1 LTQKDNAFVPKPY
14 LASQAV
20 FGELDSTLEGLE
32 LTAPTGLSLVSIATP
47 SGGRGSLEEAL
58 LSIFGVQLPRIG
70 ASGVSS
76 DGGARLL
83 GLQANLIFVLFDNQ
97 NDGASKGFIAKLDR
111 VAYCTDQSD
120 GWCYLRVSGP
130 GLPAMLERICMLD
143 LEHFPIGAVTRTTME
158 GLGVIILR
166 EGADEYLLMS
176 PRSSAASF
184 LRSIERSIAYTL

>member
-1 LTQKDNAFVPKPY
+1 MPKPY
-14 LASQAV
+14 LASQVV
-20 FGELDSTLEGLE
+20 FSQLDSTIEGLE

-47 SGGRGSLEEAL
+47 SDGRESLEDTI
-58 LSIFGVQLPRIG
+58 LSIFGVQLPKIG

-76 DGGARLL
+76 DGDARLL
-83 GLQANLIFVLFDNQ
+83 GLQANLIFVLFDSHS
-97 NDGASKGFIAKLDR
+97 DATSKEFTDKLDH

-130 GLPAMLERICMLD
+130 GVPAMLERICMLD
-143 LEHFPIGAVTRTTME
+143 LEHFPVGAVTRTTMD

-166 EGADEYLLMS
+166 EGADEYLMMS

-184 LRSIERSIAYTL
+184 LRSIELSIAYAP